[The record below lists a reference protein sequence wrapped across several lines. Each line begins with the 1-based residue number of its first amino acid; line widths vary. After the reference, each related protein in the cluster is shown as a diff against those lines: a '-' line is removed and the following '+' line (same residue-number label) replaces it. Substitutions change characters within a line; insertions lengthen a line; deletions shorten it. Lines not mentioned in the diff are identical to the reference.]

1 MSDRLETL
9 SYICDEILTNPNVN
23 AQTVLNATKLASE
36 DNYLYELMVDY
47 AKATDSMIRDMYL
60 TDILSYTDEKLRM
73 VKIK

>member
-9 SYICDEILTNPNVN
+9 SYICDEILTNHNVN